1 MSILGVIPSRFNS
14 SRFPGKPLVDIA
26 GKSMIQRVY
35 EQASYSTEL
44 NDLIVA
50 TDDKR
55 IFDHVK
61 AFGGKVILTSP
72 EHNNGTERC
81 AETIDLLNQSYDFV
95 INIQGDEPFIKPEQ
109 IDLLGQG
116 LKGETKLAT
125 LVKFEIDRELYDSP
139 HEIKVTI
146 SNQGKALYFS
156 RSPIPHF
163 KNKLD
168 FDGFYKHIGIYAYRA
183 DVLKEIV
190 RLSPS
195 RLELAESLEQL
206 RWLENGYEI
215 EVVETHED
223 SHSIDTPEDL
233 ERVKRL
239 QGQIEGD
246 DFTD

>member
-35 EQASYSTEL
+35 EQARKSAVL

-50 TDDKR
+50 TDDRR
-55 IFDHVK
+55 IFDHVI

-81 AETIDLLNQSYDFV
+81 AETIELLKQSYDFV
-95 INIQGDEPFIKPEQ
+95 INIQGDEPFIKHEQ

-116 LKGETKLAT
+116 FKGETKLAT
-125 LVKFEIDRELYDSP
+125 LVKFETERELYDSP
-139 HEIKVTI
+139 HEIKVTV

-163 KNKLD
+163 KNTFD
-168 FDGFYKHIGIYAYRA
+168 FKGFYKHIGIYAYRT
-183 DVLKEIV
+183 DVLKKV
-190 RLSPS
+190 VGLPPS
-195 RLELAESLEQL
+195 KLELAESLEQL

-215 EVVETHED
+215 EIVETHED
-223 SHSIDTPEDL
+223 SLSIDTPEDL

-239 QGQIEGD
+239 QQQIES
-246 DFTD
+246 